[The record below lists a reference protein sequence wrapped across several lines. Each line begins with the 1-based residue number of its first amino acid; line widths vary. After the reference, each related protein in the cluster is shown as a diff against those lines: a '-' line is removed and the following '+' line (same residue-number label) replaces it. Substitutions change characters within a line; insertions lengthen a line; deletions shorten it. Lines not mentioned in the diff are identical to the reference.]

1 MLFLLTAPSVMAQWA
16 SMGGP
21 EGGDI
26 VAMANAGSYLVC
38 GAVDGDIFTSSD
50 NGATWIRKGKVPGSF
65 LTKLAAGSGILFAT
79 GSGGMHRST
88 DNGLTWTL
96 QLNPF
101 AYRVFAHG
109 TQVLATTSNGLFYS
123 TNSGGTWSNI
133 TGNLPRV
140 AIAAIIHGSSMFV
153 GMQDSAVYR
162 STNNGASW
170 FRAWTDATRRNINI
184 LASDGAKLYA
194 AYSNEAR
201 LFSSTDNGTSW
212 ISSDI
217 IVTSTM
223 NEYVNDLVVT
233 PSGIFM
239 PTIYQTSFSFP
250 WIAGMY
256 VSTNAGVSWNLRTQ
270 GLMPK
275 WVNAAAAE
283 GSDILAA
290 TKGGGVFRSTDAGTT
305 WLRSSGGLVKSRI
318 TFLSFS
324 TASDWVAGVDGGGFF
339 ASSDSGRT
347 WAPRNSGFE
356 NLFSYPV
363 LTNFLT
369 KANTW
374 FVGTQEDGLFKSTN
388 NGTQW
393 AYTGGGP
400 FATTGLAIKGTEL
413 IATEAVTDG
422 VFRSTDDGATWG
434 QIMTGFITA
443 GPTCVTVGG
452 AGTIFVGSFDGR
464 VLRTTNNGTN
474 WFGSVIGG
482 TPFFLRFVGN
492 KMFAGTDDGP
502 YQSTNF
508 GVTWT
513 PANSGLGGRTVNF
526 IAIQDTNTMFASTAD
541 SGLYVSSNAG
551 LSWRAANNGLSAL
564 QLTGVRSTGLYIYC
578 GTAGNGVW
586 RRRTTEVLTNV
597 LEDHPTGKPVEFELS
612 QNYPNPFNP
621 STRIEYAL
629 PHPGHVRLM
638 VYNVLGQLVAT
649 LVDEERP
656 AGRFAVEWN
665 GTGLNGNV
673 LGSGVYFYTMVAQGI
688 AGGQMF
694 TRTGKMMLVK

>member
-1 MLFLLTAPSVMAQWA
+1 MIRLFCGMLFLLTAPSVMAQWA

-38 GAVDGDIFTSSD
+38 GAADGDILTSSD
-50 NGATWIRKGKVPGSF
+50 NGVTWIRRGKVPGTF
-65 LTKLAAGSGILFAT
+65 LTKLAAGSGVLFAT
-79 GSGGMHRST
+79 GSGGVHRST

-96 QLNPF
+96 QLNPS
-101 AYRVFAHG
+101 AYRVFASG
-109 TQVLATTSNGLFYS
+109 SQVLATTSNGLFWS
-123 TNSGGTWSNI
+123 TNSGGIWTNI

-140 AIAAIIHGSSMFV
+140 AIAAIIHGSSMFA

-170 FRAWTDATRRNINI
+170 FRAWTDATRRNVNI

-201 LFSSTDNGTSW
+201 LFTSTDNGTSW

-217 IVTSTM
+217 IVGSTV

-256 VSTNAGVSWNLRTQ
+256 VSTNAGVSWNLRSQ
-270 GLMPK
+270 GMVPK
-275 WVNAAAAE
+275 WANAAAAA
-283 GSDILAA
+283 GTDILAA

-318 TFLSFS
+318 TFLLF
-324 TASDWVAGVDGGGFF
+324 TTVSDWVAGVDGGGFF

-347 WAPRNSGFE
+347 WTPRNSGFE

-363 LTNFLT
+363 LRNFLI
-369 KANTW
+369 KGNTW

-388 NGTQW
+388 SGTQW
-393 AYTGGGP
+393 TYAGGGP

-474 WFGSVIGG
+474 WLGSVIGG

-508 GVTWT
+508 GVLWT
-513 PANSGLGGRTVNF
+513 PSNNGLEGRTVNF

-541 SGLYVSSNAG
+541 SGLYVSSDG
-551 LSWRAANNGLSAL
+551 GSSWRAANNGLADL
-564 QLTGVRSTGLYIYC
+564 HLTGVRSTGSYVYC
-578 GTAGNGVW
+578 GTTGRGIW
-586 RRRTTEVLTNV
+586 RRLTADVLTSVEEN
-597 LEDHPTGKPVEFELS
+597 HPPRTPSDFGLS
-612 QNYPNPFNP
+612 QNFPNPFNP
-621 STRIEYAL
+621 GTNIRFMIPRAAFVSL
-629 PHPGHVRLM
+629 KVFD
-638 VYNVLGQLVAT
+638 VLGREVRT
-649 LVDEERP
+649 LVNEEMRP
-656 AGRFAVEWN
+656 GNHEATFDA
-665 GTGLNGNV
+665 TGLA
-673 LGSGVYFYTMVAQGI
+673 SGVYLYQLHSGSFKETKRLI
-688 AGGQMF
+688 LL
-694 TRTGKMMLVK
+694 R